1 MKDDLYL
8 ISNGMFYRERN
19 TLIFVGDGDKI
30 VMPINTISSIH
41 CFGKA
46 SLSSMVIDLLFEKNI
61 PVHFFKRYGSYTGSL
76 FPKRWNF
83 SGKLLVKQCEC
94 FLKDD
99 KRHFVAKS
107 IVNGTRHSMISI
119 MRDYKDA
126 RGMIAELKF
135 ITLPDSSDM
144 NQLRSSEGRIWKVY
158 YSFIDQS
165 CKFFSLGAR
174 TFHPPNNELNAMIS
188 FGNALL
194 YGVVLTEIY
203 NTQLD
208 ASVSFLHEPQDR
220 RHSFMLDISE
230 MFKPIIVG
238 RMILSLSNKQKI
250 KARHFEKKNGG
261 CYLNR
266 FGRKIFVEDFNA
278 RMRATVKHKELK
290 RDVSYRQLIRLECY
304 RFINHFLEN
313 KEYSAFEPW
322 W

>member
-19 TLIFVGDGDKI
+19 TLIFVGDDDKI
-30 VMPINTISSIH
+30 VMPVNTISSIH

-83 SGKLLVKQCEC
+83 SGNLLVKQCGC

-107 IVNGTRHSMISI
+107 IVEGTRHSMISI

-126 RGMIAELKF
+126 REMIAELKS
-135 ITLPDSSDM
+135 ITLPDSSDL
-144 NQLRSSEGRIWKVY
+144 NQLRSSEGKIWKVY
-158 YSFIDQS
+158 YSFIGQS

-203 NTQLD
+203 NTQLE
-208 ASVSFLHEPQDR
+208 ASVSFLHEP
-220 RHSFMLDISE
+220 IV
-230 MFKPIIVG
+230 VG

-266 FGRKIFVEDFNA
+266 FGRRTFVEDFDA
-278 RMRATVKHKELK
+278 RMKATVKHKDLK
-290 RDVSYRQLIRLECY
+290 RYVSYRQLIRLECY
-304 RFINHFLEN
+304 RLVNHFLEN
-313 KEYSAFEPW
+313 EEYSAFEPW